1 LATSKSITILHPN
14 QFNNMSEILVITCPG
29 GKINQHLLPI
39 LYKQEKYKLRL
50 AAHSQ
55 TSTEKLKAK
64 YPNAEIRKTDIS
76 SFNECLDLLKD
87 ATVVLHIGPSFHS
100 REKEMG
106 FNMVDAAIVESQK
119 PGSAFKHFVFCGV
132 LNTQHRNLVQHDLK
146 SYIEERLM
154 LSTLSWTI
162 LQPTNFINVYP
173 IAKLASEDKP
183 VISKLWKPDVANSV
197 IVLQDLAEAAAK
209 VVNEREVHYLA
220 QYPLC
225 STMPL
230 SDAEIIAKIGKYL
243 GKDIEH
249 TTPDFETGVD
259 SVLKFLF
266 GGARESNGA
275 GSTELAAAGDTRPDI
290 TRDEAE
296 RLILFSNRR
305 GLKGSPNVL
314 RWLLEREPT
323 TVEGYVQL
331 ELKSAGLA

>member
-1 LATSKSITILHPN
+1 
-14 QFNNMSEILVITCPG
+14 MSEILVITCPG

-50 AAHSQ
+50 AAHSE
-55 TSTEKLKAK
+55 TSAEKLKK
-64 YPNAEIRKTDIS
+64 EYPNAEIRQTDIT
-76 SFNECLDLLKD
+76 SFNECLELLKD

-106 FNMVDAAIVESQK
+106 FNMIDAAIVESQK
-119 PGSAFKHFVFCGV
+119 SDSSFKHFVFCGV

-154 LSTLSWTI
+154 LSVLNWTI
-162 LQPTNFINVYP
+162 LQPTNFVNVYP
-173 IAKLASEDKP
+173 IAKLASEEKP
-183 VISKLWKPDVANSV
+183 VVSKLWKPDIANSV
-197 IVLQDLAEAAAK
+197 IVLQDLAEATAK
-209 VVNEREVHYLA
+209 VLNEREVHYLA

-230 SDAEIIAKIGKYL
+230 SDAEIIRRIGQLL

-249 TTPDFETGVD
+249 RTPSFETGVD
-259 SVLKFLF
+259 NVLNFLF
-266 GGARESNGA
+266 GGARGSNSG
-275 GSTELAAAGDTRPDI
+275 GSTELAAAGDPRPDI

-314 RWLLEREPT
+314 RWLLGREPT
-323 TVEGYVQL
+323 TIEGYVHL
-331 ELKSAGLA
+331 ELKNAGLA